1 MVPVVNCAA
10 AALTGPG
17 ADLHQ
22 GCGITAMAAISLPV
36 LSADI
41 WCIVLVPRSFIPFA
55 KAYEECKVSSNH
67 VSNRPCSQPQAPAQ
81 AQLSHNLFAPLFCMN
96 GVM

>member
-1 MVPVVNCAA
+1 MAKAA
-10 AALTGPG
+10 
-17 ADLHQ
+17 
-22 GCGITAMAAISLPV
+22 MSLPA

-41 WCIVLVPRSFIPFA
+41 WCIVLVPCSFIPFA
-55 KAYEECKVSSNH
+55 KAYEECKVSSSH

-81 AQLSHNLFAPLFCMN
+81 AQPSRDLFAPLFCMN